1 MDTFEGDNNFGVY
14 PMVIEP
20 VPAEDPAPTMGS
32 GLADVE
38 IPPEYSE
45 LKKIQAFNATHPFPP
60 TMLPPT
66 SIPTR
71 PQQFRCEDIPNSNGP
86 FRVSGGSLHRG
97 SPTGS
102 ADSGYYEDFCPIIP
116 QATLPTPS
124 PQCGYEGM
132 LDPNGPLVISGGFM
146 LAESRAGSEES
157 GYHAELGIIPQV
169 TLPNASI
176 QVSAPV
182 MAAGATKN
190 TKSTKNTKT
199 TKNTKST
206 SKRASPPK
214 RKSDF
219 GHSPSNT
226 QKKPVDGR
234 TTRRHGLGVRDP
246 KSYDESNLQDLRRRL
261 GSLIN
266 ELQRKETSIHMQY
279 EKMKVEF
286 LTEVLLKLGTRAC
299 THQEQ
304 AEQLRTY
311 ENGRGKQ
318 LLDEL
323 EEFKKEN
330 QKQQEEAKN
339 KYKRSM
345 RR

>member
-14 PMVIEP
+14 RMVIEP
-20 VPAEDPAPTMGS
+20 VPAEDPAPTMGT

-38 IPPEYSE
+38 IPSEYSE
-45 LKKIQAFNATHPFPP
+45 LKRIQAFNATHPFPP

-66 SIPTR
+66 SIPTP
-71 PQQFRCEDIPNSNGP
+71 PQQFRYEDILNSNGP
-86 FRVSGGSLHRG
+86 FRVSGGSLHKG
-97 SPTGS
+97 SPTS
-102 ADSGYYEDFCPIIP
+102 SEDSGYYEDFCPIIP
-116 QATLPTPS
+116 QATLSTPS
-124 PQCGYEGM
+124 PQCGYEDM
-132 LDPNGPLVISGGFM
+132 LDPNGPLVVSGGFM
-146 LAESRAGSEES
+146 LTESRAGSEES
-157 GYHAELGIIPQV
+157 GYHAQLGIIPHV
-169 TLPNASI
+169 TLPNACI

-182 MAAGATKN
+182 MAAGATQ
-190 TKSTKNTKT
+190 
-199 TKNTKST
+199 NTKST
-206 SKRASPPK
+206 SKQAPPPM
-214 RKSDF
+214 RKSGFD
-219 GHSPSNT
+219 HSRSNA

-246 KSYDESNLQDLRRRL
+246 KSYDESNLMDLRRRL

-266 ELQRKETSIHMQY
+266 ELQRKETSIHMEY

-286 LTEVLLKLGTRAC
+286 LTKALLKLGTRAC
-299 THQEQ
+299 TYQEQ
-304 AEQLRTY
+304 AEQLKTY

-330 QKQQEEAKN
+330 QRQQEEAKN